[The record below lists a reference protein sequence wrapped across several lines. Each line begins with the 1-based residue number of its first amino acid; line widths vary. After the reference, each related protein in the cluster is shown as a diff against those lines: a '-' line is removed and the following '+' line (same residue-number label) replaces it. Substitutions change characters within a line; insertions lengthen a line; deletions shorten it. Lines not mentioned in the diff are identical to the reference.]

1 MGKILGLDASTST
14 AGVSILED
22 GKILEF
28 SWIDLKKKETIKE
41 KVNLIV
47 DSIKSHSLF
56 KEVNKINL
64 ESAVSGFGMGFS
76 SQQTIILLSRFNAV
90 LEYVISEHPE
100 FKHIKLELMGAT
112 TARKRAFGKSII
124 KGIKPKDYVK
134 MQLDLRFDLKPFIKM
149 NRNGDPDKRNEDAMD
164 ALVLALAG

>member
-1 MGKILGLDASTST
+1 MVLGLDASTST
-14 AGVSILED
+14 AGISIFHE

-28 SWIDLKKKETIKE
+28 CWVDLRKKETIKE

-47 DSIKSHSLF
+47 DFIKSHNLF
-56 KEVNKINL
+56 QQLTKINL

-76 SQQTIILLSRFNAV
+76 SQQTIILLSRFNAI

-100 FKHIKLELMGAT
+100 FKHIQLELMGAT
-112 TARKRAFGKSII
+112 TARKRAFGKSVV
-124 KGIKPKDYVK
+124 KGIKPKEYVK
-134 MQLDLRFDLKPFIKM
+134 MQLELRFDLKPFIKM

-164 ALVLALAG
+164 ALVLSMAG